1 MKKLVL
7 IIIVLG
13 CTSAAQSQVAVYSD
27 AFMSIGV
34 GAQALSMAGSVV
46 ASVNDV
52 TAGYWNPAGLVYNND
67 YQIAAMHNEY
77 FAGISDFD
85 YAAISIP
92 LRDDRYIGFSA
103 IRFGTDDIPNT
114 LFLVQ
119 PDGSINYNDVTTFSA
134 ADYGFLF
141 SYAQKIKKIKGL
153 SIGGSAK
160 VIYRI
165 VGSFANCWGF
175 GLDIGAQY
183 HINNLYLGVMA
194 RDITTTFNAWSFN
207 FTSAEQDVLAQT
219 GNEIPTSSI
228 ELTTPTV
235 ILGGAYNIKLGKK
248 FGALPEL
255 DVDVTTDG
263 MNNVLI
269 SSAPFSFDPHAGV
282 EFNYKNLIFVRGGIG
297 DIQRATDDVTGKQI
311 RTAQPDIG
319 VGLRLGAFTLDYAF
333 TNLGNVS
340 EAPYSNVFS
349 VKVNIAKKTKTSS

>member
-1 MKKLVL
+1 MKKIGL
-7 IIIVLG
+7 IIVVLG
-13 CTSAAQSQVAVYSD
+13 LSSIAQSQVAVYSD

-67 YQIAAMHNEY
+67 LQFSAMHNEY
-77 FAGISDFD
+77 FEGISDFD
-85 YAAISIP
+85 YLAATIP
-92 LRDDRYIGFSA
+92 LKNDRYIGFSA

-165 VGSFANCWGF
+165 VGSFADCWGF
-175 GLDIGAQY
+175 GFDVGAQY
-183 HINNLYLGVMA
+183 HLNNLYIGVMA

-207 FTSAEQDVLAQT
+207 FTDAEQDVLAQT

-235 ILGGAYNIKLGKK
+235 IYGVAYNFNIGKK
-248 FGALPEL
+248 FGVMPEL
-255 DVDVTTDG
+255 DIDMTTDG

-269 SSAPFSFDPHAGV
+269 SSAPFSFEPHFGI
-282 EFNYKNLIFVRGGIG
+282 ELNYKHLIYIRGGIG
-297 DIQRATDDVTGKQI
+297 NIQRAINDVNGDPI
-311 RTAQPDIG
+311 LTAQPDIG

-340 EAPYSNVFS
+340 ESPYSNVFS
-349 VKVNIAKKTKTSS
+349 VKMNIANKKTRVH